1 MSSIPSTSREVKLK
15 SFPKSLPQAHNF
27 EIVGVPTPTP
37 ASGEVLVRNR
47 YTRAAA
53 SLRMM
58 ISEGAE
64 NVEGV
69 PFPAL
74 HPGDT
79 LAEESLG
86 EVLTAPAG
94 SGISAGDLVLH
105 HFGWREYA
113 AVPVR
118 ACTVVKNE
126 LPDPVAHLSHGWTAY
141 AALTRA
147 ARVGP
152 GDTVL
157 VTSAAGAIGSMAGQI
172 ARLLGAGRV
181 IGSTGSGEKADRLVR
196 ELGYD
201 AAVLRGSE
209 PMAQQLSKAAPG
221 GIDVVIDNVGGE
233 QLEAAVLAAS
243 EGARVIVMGAL
254 SGQLASSGTGRR
266 APVQLDSFLILLKK
280 LVLRGYSADDHPE
293 ARDEWT
299 TRFAQWLRCGEIS
312 FPHVVSRGIDTA
324 PDVLEGVAE
333 GRYFGTV
340 VVEF

>member
-1 MSSIPSTSREVKLK
+1 MLSIPSTSREVKLK
-15 SFPKSLPQAHNF
+15 SHPRRLPQASNF
-27 EIVGVPTPTP
+27 EVVSVPTPSP
-37 ASGEVLVRNR
+37 AYDEVLVGNR

-58 ISEGAE
+58 VSEGAE

-86 EVLTAPAG
+86 EVLIAPAG
-94 SGISAGDLVLH
+94 SGISPGDLVMH
-105 HFGWREYA
+105 HLGWRQYA
-113 AVPVR
+113 AVPIR
-118 ACTVVKNE
+118 ACTVLKHE
-126 LPDPVAHLSHGWTAY
+126 LPDAVAHLSHGWTAY

-147 ARVGP
+147 ARLRR
-152 GDTVL
+152 GDTVF

-181 IGSTGSGEKADRLVR
+181 IGSTGSQKKADRLVR

-201 AAVLRGSE
+201 AAVLRGAE
-209 PMAQQLSKAAPG
+209 PIAPQLAKAAPC

-233 QLEAAVLAAS
+233 QLQAAVEAAR
-243 EGARVIVMGAL
+243 EGARIVVMGAL
-254 SGQLASSGTGRR
+254 SGQLADAGTGRT
-266 APVQLDSFLILLKK
+266 APVELDSFQILLKK
-280 LVLRGYSADDHPE
+280 LTLQGYSADDDPE
-293 ARDEWT
+293 LREEWT
-299 TRFAQWLRCGEIS
+299 TRFGHWLRSETIAFPRMIS
-312 FPHVVSRGIDTA
+312 KGIDTA
-324 PDVLEGVAE
+324 PDVLQGVAE

-340 VVEF
+340 IVEF